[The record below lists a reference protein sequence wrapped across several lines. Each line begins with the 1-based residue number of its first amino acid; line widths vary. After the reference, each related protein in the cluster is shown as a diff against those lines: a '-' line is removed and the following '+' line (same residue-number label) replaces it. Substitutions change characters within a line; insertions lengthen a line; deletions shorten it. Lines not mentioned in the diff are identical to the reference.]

1 MRRAALIGKPLPT
14 SQRIGLGF
22 IGIVVVLLVWQLTAT
37 FKLANPILVS
47 SPIKVVKTGFELTNS
62 GVLGTAVASTGK
74 LFLISISIS
83 IVSGVLIGAVIGWY
97 RMINGLMD
105 PLVSIAYATPR
116 IALIPLITVWFG
128 IGFEARV
135 LIVWML
141 AVFPIIINVA
151 SGVGSIDRDLVEV
164 SRSFLGKSTDIL
176 RHVAIPGAVP
186 AIVSGIRQGILL
198 GLIGVVVAE
207 YFVGDTGVGGLIFNA
222 GLVLNTGIVYLGA
235 LVFAGTALVLT
246 MLLKMVER
254 RVDKWRV

>member
-1 MRRAALIGKPLPT
+1 MAV
-14 SQRIGLGF
+14 LG
-22 IGIVVVLLVWQLTAT
+22 VWQLTAT
-37 FKLANPILVS
+37 FKLANPVLVS
-47 SPIKVVKTGFELTNS
+47 SPINVVRTGYELINS

-74 LFLISISIS
+74 LFLVSISIS

-97 RMINGLMD
+97 RMINGLID

-135 LIVWML
+135 LIVWLL

-151 SGVGSIDRDLVEV
+151 TGVGTIDRDLVEV
-164 SRSFLGKSTDIL
+164 SRSFLAKSTDIL

-222 GLVLNTGIVYLGA
+222 GLVLNTSVVYLGA
-235 LVFAGTALVLT
+235 LIFAGAALVLT